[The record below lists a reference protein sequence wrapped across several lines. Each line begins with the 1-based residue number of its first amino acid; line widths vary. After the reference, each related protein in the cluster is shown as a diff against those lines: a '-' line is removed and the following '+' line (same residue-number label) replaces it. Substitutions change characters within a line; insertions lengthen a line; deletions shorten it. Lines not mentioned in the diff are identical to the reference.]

1 VFKFITRQHF
11 LVNLI
16 IALGL
21 LFGLVFIFL
30 SMLNVITRH
39 NDYEKVPLVTNM
51 SLPEAISTLQGKGF
65 KVEVQD
71 SVWKPDISPLMVLNQ
86 SPAAEQMVKA
96 NRIIF
101 LTVNKSQ
108 PPIIEMPNLVGFSF
122 RNAQLYMDQLGL
134 QLGDTTRK
142 PDIARDAVL
151 EQLYNGRAIRPGS
164 RIFEGSVISFVLGSG
179 LGDEENQVP
188 DLFGLT
194 YAEAKATLQTLG
206 LNIGALLPDPNVK
219 DTANAFVYRQNPN
232 PVTKLPDGGQQVN
245 KMRTG
250 QSLDIWLS
258 VDRKE
263 KIEEITLEEDLNEE

>member
-1 VFKFITRQHF
+1 MFKFITRQHF